1 MKANKNHHKFIQ
13 LVAEGEQLKN
23 AYSLSYPN
31 KNLTKGTIAVES
43 SKLAK
48 LYAKEIEL
56 EKKKV
61 SDIIEASQKK
71 TIAKIEEKRIMT
83 IAERMEWLSKVAL
96 GEIRVKQPFVIA
108 GKIMEYPAEP
118 SINDRK
124 AAIAELNKMDGSY
137 TPIKQDITTQGEK
150 LTTWVMSPAQ
160 KK

>member
-1 MKANKNHHKFIQ
+1 MKANKNHLKFIQ

-71 TIAKIEEKRIMT
+71 TIAQIEEKRIMT

-118 SINDRK
+118 SISDRK

-137 TPIKQDITTQGEK
+137 APVNSNLSVSQIPAPIIELSK
-150 LTTWVMSPAQ
+150 
-160 KK
+160 

>member
-1 MKANKNHHKFIQ
+1 MKANKNHNKFIQ
-13 LVAEGEQLKN
+13 LVAEGEQLKI
-23 AYSLSYPN
+23 AYSLTYPN

-56 EKKKV
+56 EKKKI

-96 GEIRVKQPFVIA
+96 GEIKVKQPFVIA

-118 SINDRK
+118 SISDRK

-137 TPIKQDITTQGEK
+137 APVNSNLNVSQIPAPIIELSK
-150 LTTWVMSPAQ
+150 
-160 KK
+160 